1 MPGTD
6 SMTKPFALYTV
17 AWLAA
22 CLAAGYLM
30 ARHHRTLELFQA
42 RYRRFL
48 LQDWKVLSF
57 IVAGTGL
64 TLVAPYADDYTWDYL
79 DALVMS
85 VLTFATAPWAVG
97 TLYRALKRRTAW
109 VNGYIAV
116 CVWMFSA
123 SWFYDLYI
131 VLRDGAYSPYWLSNL
146 FLSSLLYLAAG
157 LLWSLECGRER
168 GVVFQFVEPHWPE
181 RDVDRSFRR
190 ILPFTVPFVI
200 VAAAVILPFL
210 F

>member
-6 SMTKPFALYTV
+6 SMTKPFALYTA
-17 AWLAA
+17 AWIAA
-22 CLAAGYLM
+22 CLAASYLM
-30 ARHHRTLELFQA
+30 ARHHRTLELFHA
-42 RYRRFL
+42 RYWRFL

-79 DALVMS
+79 DAFVMS

-109 VNGYIAV
+109 VDGYIAV

-131 VLRDGAYSPYWLSNL
+131 VLRDGAYPPYWLSNL

-157 LLWSLECGRER
+157 LLWSLEWRREC

-181 RDVDRSFRR
+181 RDVDRNFGR
-190 ILPFTVPFVI
+190 ILPFTVPFVV

>member
-1 MPGTD
+1 
-6 SMTKPFALYTV
+6 MTKLFALYT
-17 AWLAA
+17 AGWIAA
-22 CLAAGYLM
+22 CLVAACLM
-30 ARHHRTLELFQA
+30 ARHHKTIELFDA

-57 IVAGTGL
+57 IVSGTGL
-64 TLVAPYADDYTWDYL
+64 TLVAPYTDDYTWDYF
-79 DALVMS
+79 DALIMS
-85 VLTFATAPWAVG
+85 GLTFATAPWAVG
-97 TLYRALKRRTAW
+97 TLYRAFKRRATW

-123 SWFYDLYI
+123 SWFYDAYI
-131 VLRDGAYSPYWLSNL
+131 VLRDGAYSPYWLSNF

-157 LLWSLECGRER
+157 LLWSLEWTRAR
-168 GVVFQFVEPHWPE
+168 GVVLQFVETHWPE
-181 RDVDRSFRR
+181 RDVERNFRR
-190 ILPFTVPFVI
+190 ILPFTLPFVI